1 MHSENR
7 QREFLLSV
15 SHELRTPLTALRGY
29 AEALADGMIE
39 PERLPEVGRILAGE
53 TQRLDRFLGDLL
65 DLARLEADDFRLE
78 TAATDLTALVAEA
91 AAFWAEPAAR
101 HGVGLRCEPPRPSGA
116 PQEPEQEPE
125 AVVVATDAF
134 RVRQLIDGLVQNA
147 LRVTPA
153 GRPVVL
159 AVRPADGGGARLEVR
174 DGGPGLT
181 DDDVRVAFDSGAL
194 HERYRSVRPVGSGL
208 GLAIA
213 HRLAGLLGGSVAV
226 RGHGPEG
233 GAAFTVTLPPAPP
246 PR

>member
-1 MHSENR
+1 VVAAHVESR
-7 QREFLLSV
+7 DVPGQQV
-15 SHELRTPLTALRGY
+15 PDTA
-29 AEALADGMIE
+29 
-39 PERLPEVGRILAGE
+39 V
-53 TQRLDRFLGDLL
+53 
-65 DLARLEADDFRLE
+65 
-78 TAATDLTALVAEA
+78 TDLTALVAEA

-101 HGVGLRCEPPRPSGA
+101 HGVGLRCERPQPSGP
-116 PQEPEQEPE
+116 PQE
-125 AVVVATDAF
+125 AVAVRTDAF

-159 AVRPADGGGARLEVR
+159 AVHPADDGGARLEVR

-226 RGHGPEG
+226 QGHGPEG
-233 GAAFTVTLPPAPP
+233 GAAFTVTLPPGPP
-246 PR
+246 GC